1 MSSYA
6 TMIRSLDAKT
16 SSGYGIIRMFLG
28 LALAIRGG
36 LIMTNPETIL
46 ELGVGREYFVWV
58 SLIGIAH
65 LAGGILLLL
74 GFWTRL
80 AALIQIPILLS
91 AIFFV
96 YDYSDLMMGG
106 QSLELAVLVLVLLC
120 VFLIYG
126 PGKYSMK
133 SKFSNNKLN
142 F

>member
-1 MSSYA
+1 
-6 TMIRSLDAKT
+6 MIQSLDSKT
-16 SSGYGIIRMFLG
+16 SYGYGLIRMFLG

-36 LIMTNPETIL
+36 LIMTNPESII

-58 SLIGIAH
+58 SFIGIAH
-65 LAGGILLLL
+65 LGGGILLLL

-80 AALIQIPILLS
+80 GALVQIPIMFS

-106 QSLELAVLVLVLLC
+106 QSVELAVLVLVLLC

-126 PGKYSMK
+126 PGKYSLK
-133 SKFSNNKLN
+133 SKYSNNKLK